1 MKLFKKLKEKYDQIV
16 WKNITQDYCDSLK
29 GAKMGLKDRDKPR
42 QDDKAVS
49 FCLTSNKKP
58 Q

>member
-16 WKNITQDYCDSLK
+16 WKKITQDYCDSLK
-29 GAKMGLKDRDKPR
+29 GAKMGLKDRYKPR
-42 QDDKAVS
+42 QDDSSGSPK
-49 FCLTSNKKP
+49 

>member
-1 MKLFKKLKEKYDQIV
+1 MKIFKRLKEKYDQIV
-16 WKNITQDYCDSLK
+16 WKKITQNYCDSLK

-42 QDDKAVS
+42 QDDSSA
-49 FCLTSNKKP
+49 NP

>member
-42 QDDKAVS
+42 QDDPPS
-49 FCLTSNKKP
+49 SP
-58 Q
+58 QR